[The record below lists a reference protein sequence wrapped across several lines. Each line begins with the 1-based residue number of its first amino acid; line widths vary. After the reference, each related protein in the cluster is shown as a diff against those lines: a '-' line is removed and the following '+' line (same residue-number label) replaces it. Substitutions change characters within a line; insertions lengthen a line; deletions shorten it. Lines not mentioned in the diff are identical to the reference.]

1 MKEFLAGSA
10 GVLGAIIGSFLNVV
24 IYRLP
29 RKKSLGATGRS
40 YCPHC
45 TMTIAWHDNI
55 PILSYLFLLGRCR
68 HCRMRIAPRYLAV
81 EILCALL
88 FVLAYLRAEVLA
100 WNPLWLAFG
109 VGAAYSAIS
118 LAAFFIDSEHDIVPN
133 RLTYA
138 LAAVGFLGAIG
149 VPEIHGTRLFGADL
163 LDSGIKAGAASLL
176 NGLLGAA
183 IGAGLVMLLRPLAA
197 RRLRLRGGHIRLLVA
212 SGLLLGPAGAL
223 TATGVAL
230 ALWAVLGV
238 VSWLRGR
245 SPQALGPLLSLGGV
259 AALLYGGEILEFLV
273 RHDM

>member
-29 RKKSLGATGRS
+29 RNKGLGATGRS

-45 TMTIAWHDNI
+45 ETTIAWHDNI

-68 HCRMRIAPRYLAV
+68 HCRTRIAPRYLAV

-88 FVLAYLRAEVLA
+88 FAFVYLRAGPLA
-100 WNPLWLAFG
+100 WDPLWLAFG

-118 LAAFFIDSEHDIVPN
+118 LAALFIDFEHGTVPY

-138 LAAVGFLGAIG
+138 LAAVAFLGAIG
-149 VPEIHGTRLFGADL
+149 VPAFHGTRLFGTDF
-163 LDSGIKAGAASLL
+163 LDFGISAGAASLL

-183 IGAGLVMLLRPLAA
+183 IGAGFVMLLRSLAA
-197 RRLRLRGGHIRLLVA
+197 QRMRLDGSHVRLLGA
-212 SGLLLGPAGAL
+212 AGLLLGPAGTL
-223 TATGVAL
+223 TAAGLAL
-230 ALWAVLGV
+230 ALWAILGV
-238 VSWLRGR
+238 ASRLRGQ
-245 SPQALGPLLSLGGV
+245 PPVALGPLLWVGGW
-259 AALLYGGEILEFLV
+259 AALFYGPAIREFLLN
-273 RHDM
+273 HDM